1 MLRVKKNVFLVL
13 TLIMLTYNFS
23 HTSIGQTA
31 PTPNTPDRSSLD
43 LPVGSPRS
51 PENLLDPE
59 EIEEDEPPKLYD
71 EELPAEELSII
82 YVVDISG
89 SMWQSCPPFTGLDG
103 NSTTGNRLDRAKVEI
118 IRSISALTENYTFN
132 IISYHCAMVQWRPE
146 RANAIAPNKADASG
160 WTMALHPG
168 GGTGTGPATAL
179 ALSDKDNFT
188 VALLSDGW
196 PGCGATGGM
205 VGHLQTI
212 VLSNTQGAKI
222 HTFGISTY
230 GAAEQFLRDIATTSG
245 GVYYPV
251 D

>member
-13 TLIMLTYNFS
+13 TLIMLTYNFG
-23 HTSIGQTA
+23 HTSTGQTA
-31 PTPNTPDRSSLD
+31 PAPNTPDRPSMD
-43 LPVGSPRS
+43 LPIGMPRS

-82 YVVDISG
+82 YVVDTSG
-89 SMWQSCPPFTGLDG
+89 SMWASCPPFTGLDG
-103 NSTTGNRLDRAKVEI
+103 NSTSGNRLDRAKVEI

-132 IISYHCAMVQWRPE
+132 IISYHCSMVQWRPE
-146 RANAIAPNKADASG
+146 RADAIAPNKADASG
-160 WTMALHPG
+160 WTMALRPG

-179 ALSDKDNFT
+179 ALSDKDNYT

-196 PGCGATGGM
+196 PGCAPGGM
-205 VGHLQTI
+205 AGHLQTI

-230 GAAEQFLRDIATTSG
+230 GVAEQFLRDIATTSG